1 MHPFNYTIVGSRN
14 CPATMV
20 IGAKSH
26 RIEDD
31 KLILATG
38 DSSEEV
44 FLEPQ
49 EWWRQEAVGYVNH
62 LETGASVFEHIDWY
76 LLNEHGQA
84 GYCYT
89 LRSRHSGRKAVVHAD
104 SEERDGPV
112 LRLLLKRKVV
122 ALFDGPEEIHVKHLR
137 YTDDE
142 L

>member
-1 MHPFNYTIVGSRN
+1 MLPFRYTIVGSRN

-20 IGAKSH
+20 MDANSH
-26 RIEDD
+26 RVEGE
-31 KLILATG
+31 KLILTTG

-49 EWWRQEAVGYVNH
+49 EWWRQESVGYVNH
-62 LETGASVFEHIDWY
+62 LETGASLSERIDWH
-76 LLNEHGQA
+76 LVNDHGDA

-89 LRSRHSGRKAVVHAD
+89 LRHRHSGRKAVVHAD

-122 ALFDGPEEIHVKHLR
+122 AVFDDPEVIHVEHLR